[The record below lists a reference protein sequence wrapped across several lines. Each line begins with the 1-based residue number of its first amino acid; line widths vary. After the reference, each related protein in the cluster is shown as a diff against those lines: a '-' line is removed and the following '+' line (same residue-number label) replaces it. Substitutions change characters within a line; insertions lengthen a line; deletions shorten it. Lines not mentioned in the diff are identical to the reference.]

1 MCTGHRAAQEGV
13 LVVHLRQG
21 GIYKPKYSG
30 RVQGWYQQPFLA
42 YYYSIINFTNPEKV
56 IIVGEDL
63 NHGPIWDAFE
73 DLHSFG
79 MTKFAI
85 EFQSSTLT
93 EDLLTMLCARNLAES
108 KSTMMHILR
117 LGFAVQRFTP
127 DAGCPGAF
135 LSKAQQVYFVDPG
148 KFGSG
153 RHTNSA
159 EEWVAMLLHGKAFPP
174 RLCT

>member
-1 MCTGHRAAQEGV
+1 MYRSPCCTRRSSGGPSEAGGHLQTKIFRKSPR
-13 LVVHLRQG
+13 LVSTTIPRILLLHNQFHEPR
-21 GIYKPKYSG
+21 KSHK
-30 RVQGWYQQPFLA
+30 
-42 YYYSIINFTNPEKV
+42 
-56 IIVGEDL
+56 IVGEDV

-73 DLHSFG
+73 DLQSFG

-85 EFQSSTLT
+85 DFQSSNLT

-148 KFGSG
+148 KFGG
-153 RHTNSA
+153 GHHTNSA